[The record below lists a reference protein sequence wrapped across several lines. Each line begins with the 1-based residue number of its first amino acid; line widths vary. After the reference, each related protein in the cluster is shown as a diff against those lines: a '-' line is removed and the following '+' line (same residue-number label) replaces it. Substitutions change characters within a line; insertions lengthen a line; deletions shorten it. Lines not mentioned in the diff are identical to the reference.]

1 MHALS
6 FLCLMYVCF
15 DHNELDL
22 EKVVENVRSNE
33 KLYDDIEF
41 DQEFIL
47 ESKEGDDAV
56 PQLMRHQLD
65 RIHYIKQGSMI
76 YLQSRT
82 EGSTIGGERI
92 EWKDFL
98 GYDGTTR
105 RAIQNDKIANIDEG
119 PFECVQSPH
128 NLYLKRVGHS
138 FPLSDYLRNN
148 GVKINPG
155 FRETDSR
162 ARYLGEEI
170 VDGFACSKIGVEL
183 WIPNIS
189 KPSEGDY
196 EITWLAHDRNYIPI
210 RSIGYAFRYSK
221 TLPIEEFRVVEFK
234 EIEQD
239 VWFPIEVEYR
249 IYDEMKL
256 REGVQRLSSVEKYK
270 TNVISLNPKHPV
282 ELFRDVPFAPGA
294 LVYIMKNGQILK
306 SYKEPSDRLANPTS
320 KKPFV
325 LARKSFLLGLVS
337 TILILC
343 VFIAVIYHRRA
354 TIRGRSSS

>member
-1 MHALS
+1 MFTLYL
-6 FLCLMYVCF
+6 LCMMYVGF
-15 DHNELDL
+15 DQNDLDL
-22 EKVVENVRSNE
+22 DKVVANVRSNE
-33 KLYDDIEF
+33 ALYNDMEF
-41 DQEFIL
+41 DQEFVL
-47 ESKEGDDAV
+47 DSKVGDDAV
-56 PQLMRHQLD
+56 PQLIRHQFD

-76 YLQSRT
+76 YLRSRT
-82 EGSTIGGERI
+82 EGSTIGGEKI
-92 EWKDFL
+92 QWKDSL

-119 PFECVQSPH
+119 PFEFVQSPH

-138 FPLSDYLRNN
+138 FPLSDYLRIN

-155 FRETDSR
+155 FRDTDSR

-183 WIPNIS
+183 WIKNVS

-196 EITWLAHDRNYIPI
+196 EIIWLAHDRNYIPI

-249 IYDEMKL
+249 IYDELQL
-256 REGVQRLSSVEKYK
+256 RKGEQRLGSVEKYK

-294 LVYIMKNGQILK
+294 LVYVMKNGEILK
-306 SYKEPSDRLANPTS
+306 SYKEPSDRSRNMTS
-320 KKPFV
+320 RTPFAI
-325 LARKSFLLGLVS
+325 ARKSFVFVFGFIIVF
-337 TILILC
+337 LC
-343 VFIAVIYHRRA
+343 VTLTVIYHRRA
-354 TIRGRSSS
+354 AIRGRSSA